1 MLIIPFF
8 PVFARRPGFDS
19 PPILPYYSSH
29 TQIDSKLDRRKI
41 MQNTRSREIISTL
54 LLLLTA
60 MIWGAAFVAQ
70 SVGADNVG
78 AFTFLASRSWLAGV
92 ALLPLVAVMRRKTDR
107 PSAGSGDRRTL
118 VTGGLLCG
126 FFLFIASAAQQIG
139 IATTTTAKAGFLTAL
154 YVIIVPILSIVVR
167 KRVPVRV
174 WISALIAVTGLYLL
188 CMKGRFSLEA
198 GDAMELLCAFLFA
211 CHIMIIDRFSPK
223 TDGVAMSCIQFF
235 ACALF
240 STVCALLFEHPHWAQ
255 IRAALLPIL
264 YAGIFSSG
272 VGYTLQ
278 IISQK
283 NLHPTVASIT
293 MSLESVFSAVFGWIL
308 LHQALNGREILG
320 CLLMFS
326 AIILA
331 QLPSPGQNDRN

>member
-1 MLIIPFF
+1 
-8 PVFARRPGFDS
+8 
-19 PPILPYYSSH
+19 
-29 TQIDSKLDRRKI
+29 
-41 MQNTRSREIISTL
+41 MQNIRSKEIVSTL

-60 MIWGAAFVAQ
+60 MIWGVAFVAQ

-78 AFTFLASRSWLAGV
+78 AFTFLASRSWLAGI
-92 ALLPLVAVMRRKTDR
+92 ALLPLIAVMKRKTV
-107 PSAGSGDRRTL
+107 SSEAGPGDRRIL
-118 VTGGLLCG
+118 ITGGLLCG

-154 YVIIVPILSIVVR
+154 YVIIVPILSIVIR
-167 KRVPVRV
+167 KRVPARV
-174 WISALIAVTGLYLL
+174 WISAIIAVAGLYLL

-211 CHIMIIDRFSPK
+211 CHIMTIDHFSPRV
-223 TDGVAMSCIQFF
+223 DGITMSCIQFF
-235 ACALF
+235 ACAVF
-240 STVCALLFEHPHWAQ
+240 STVFALLIERPHWAQ
-255 IRAALLPIL
+255 IRSALLPIL

-278 IISQK
+278 ILSQK

-308 LHQALNGREILG
+308 LHQALKGREILG

-331 QLPSPGQNDRN
+331 QLPSKGQNNNL

>member
-1 MLIIPFF
+1 
-8 PVFARRPGFDS
+8 
-19 PPILPYYSSH
+19 
-29 TQIDSKLDRRKI
+29 
-41 MQNTRSREIISTL
+41 MQNIRSKEIVSTL

-60 MIWGAAFVAQ
+60 MIWGVAFVAQ

-78 AFTFLASRSWLAGV
+78 AFTFLASRSWLAGI
-92 ALLPLVAVMRRKTDR
+92 ALLPLIAVMKRKTV
-107 PSAGSGDRRTL
+107 SSEAGPGDRRIL
-118 VTGGLLCG
+118 ITGGLLCG

-154 YVIIVPILSIVVR
+154 YVIIVPILSIVIR
-167 KRVPVRV
+167 KRVPARV
-174 WISALIAVTGLYLL
+174 WISAIIAVAGLYLL

-211 CHIMIIDRFSPK
+211 CHIMTIDHFSPRV
-223 TDGVAMSCIQFF
+223 DGITMSCIQFF
-235 ACALF
+235 ACAVF
-240 STVCALLFEHPHWAQ
+240 STVFALLIERPHWAQ
-255 IRAALLPIL
+255 IRSALLPIL

-278 IISQK
+278 ILSQK

-331 QLPSPGQNDRN
+331 QLPSKGQNNNL

>member
-1 MLIIPFF
+1 
-8 PVFARRPGFDS
+8 
-19 PPILPYYSSH
+19 
-29 TQIDSKLDRRKI
+29 
-41 MQNTRSREIISTL
+41 MQNTRSKEIISTL

-78 AFTFLASRSWLAGV
+78 AFTFLASRSWLAGI
-92 ALLPLVAVMRRKTDR
+92 ALLPLIAVMKRKTV
-107 PSAGSGDRRTL
+107 SSEAGPGDRRIL
-118 VTGGLLCG
+118 ITGGLLCG

-154 YVIIVPILSIVVR
+154 YVIIVPILSIVIR
-167 KRVPVRV
+167 KRVPARV
-174 WISALIAVTGLYLL
+174 WISAIIAVAGLYLL

-211 CHIMIIDRFSPK
+211 CHIMTIDHFSPRV
-223 TDGVAMSCIQFF
+223 DGITMSCIQFF
-235 ACALF
+235 ACAVF
-240 STVCALLFEHPHWAQ
+240 STVFALLIERPHWAQ
-255 IRAALLPIL
+255 IRSALLPIL

-278 IISQK
+278 ILSQK

-331 QLPSPGQNDRN
+331 QLPSKGQNNNL

>member
-1 MLIIPFF
+1 
-8 PVFARRPGFDS
+8 
-19 PPILPYYSSH
+19 
-29 TQIDSKLDRRKI
+29 
-41 MQNTRSREIISTL
+41 MQNARSREIISTL

-118 VTGGLLCG
+118 ITGGLLCG

-167 KRVPVRV
+167 KKVPVRV

-198 GDAMELLCAFLFA
+198 GS
-211 CHIMIIDRFSPK
+211 FSPAPSSPRC
-223 TDGVAMSCIQFF
+223 VRS
-235 ACALF
+235 
-240 STVCALLFEHPHWAQ
+240 
-255 IRAALLPIL
+255 
-264 YAGIFSSG
+264 FSS
-272 VGYTLQ
+272 
-278 IISQK
+278 I
-283 NLHPTVASIT
+283 PTGLRSGLPFCPSCMPAS
-293 MSLESVFSAVFGWIL
+293 SVPAWAIPCRSSVRRTSIPRWPASP
-308 LHQALNGREILG
+308 
-320 CLLMFS
+320 CLWRAS
-326 AIILA
+326 
-331 QLPSPGQNDRN
+331 SPPCSDGSYCIRP

>member
-1 MLIIPFF
+1 
-8 PVFARRPGFDS
+8 
-19 PPILPYYSSH
+19 
-29 TQIDSKLDRRKI
+29 
-41 MQNTRSREIISTL
+41 MQNTRSKEIVSTL

-78 AFTFLASRSWLAGV
+78 AFTFLASRSWLAGI
-92 ALLPLVAVMRRKTDR
+92 ALLPLIAVMKRKTV
-107 PSAGSGDRRTL
+107 SSEAGPGDRRIL
-118 VTGGLLCG
+118 ITGGLLCG

-154 YVIIVPILSIVVR
+154 YVIIVPILSIVIR
-167 KRVPVRV
+167 KKVPPQV
-174 WISALIAVTGLYLL
+174 WLSALIAVAGLYLL

-211 CHIMIIDRFSPK
+211 CHIMTIDHFSPRV
-223 TDGVAMSCIQFF
+223 DGITMSCIQFF
-235 ACALF
+235 ACAVF
-240 STVCALLFEHPHWAQ
+240 STVFALLIERPHWAQ
-255 IRAALLPIL
+255 IRSALLPIL

-278 IISQK
+278 ILSQK

-331 QLPSPGQNDRN
+331 QLPSKGQNNNL

>member
-1 MLIIPFF
+1 
-8 PVFARRPGFDS
+8 
-19 PPILPYYSSH
+19 
-29 TQIDSKLDRRKI
+29 
-41 MQNTRSREIISTL
+41 MQNTRSKEIVSTL

-78 AFTFLASRSWLAGV
+78 AFTFLASRSWLAGI
-92 ALLPLVAVMRRKTDR
+92 ALLPLIAVMKRKTV
-107 PSAGSGDRRTL
+107 SSEAGPGDRRIL
-118 VTGGLLCG
+118 ITGGLLCG

-154 YVIIVPILSIVVR
+154 YVIIVPILSIVIR
-167 KRVPVRV
+167 KKVPPQV
-174 WISALIAVTGLYLL
+174 WLSALIAVAGLYLL

-211 CHIMIIDRFSPK
+211 CHIMTIDHFSPRV
-223 TDGVAMSCIQFF
+223 DGITMSCIQFF
-235 ACALF
+235 ACAVF
-240 STVCALLFEHPHWAQ
+240 STVFALLIEHPHWAQ
-255 IRAALLPIL
+255 IRSALLPIL

-278 IISQK
+278 ILSQK

-331 QLPSPGQNDRN
+331 QLPSKGQNNNL

>member
-1 MLIIPFF
+1 
-8 PVFARRPGFDS
+8 
-19 PPILPYYSSH
+19 
-29 TQIDSKLDRRKI
+29 
-41 MQNTRSREIISTL
+41 MQTTRSKEIISTL

-92 ALLPLVAVMRRKTDR
+92 ALLPLVAVMRRRSPVESPK
-107 PSAGSGDRRTL
+107 PEGDRRTL
-118 VTGGLLCG
+118 ILGGLLCG
-126 FFLFIASAAQQIG
+126 FFLFIASAAQQMG

-154 YVIIVPILSIVVR
+154 YVILVPILSILIR
-167 KRVPVRV
+167 KRVPPQV
-174 WISALIAVTGLYLL
+174 WGSAVIAVIGLYLL
-188 CMKGRFSLEA
+188 CMKGRFTLES
-198 GDAMELLCAFLFA
+198 GDALELLCAFLFA
-211 CHIMIIDRFSPK
+211 CHIMVIDHFSPK
-223 TDGVAMSCIQFF
+223 VDGITMSCIQFF
-235 ACALF
+235 ACAVF
-240 STVCALLFEHPHWAQ
+240 STVCALLLEHPHWAQ
-255 IRAALLPIL
+255 IRTALIPIL

-293 MSLESVFSAVFGWIL
+293 MSLESVFSALFGWLL
-308 LHQALNGREILG
+308 LHQTLNGREILG
-320 CLLMFS
+320 CVLMFA

-331 QLPSPGQNDRN
+331 QLPAPKKK

>member
-1 MLIIPFF
+1 
-8 PVFARRPGFDS
+8 
-19 PPILPYYSSH
+19 
-29 TQIDSKLDRRKI
+29 
-41 MQNTRSREIISTL
+41 MQTTRSKEIISTL

-92 ALLPLVAVMRRKTDR
+92 ALLPLVAVMRRRSPGESPK
-107 PSAGSGDRRTL
+107 PEGDRRTL
-118 VTGGLLCG
+118 ILGGLLCG
-126 FFLFIASAAQQIG
+126 FFLFIASAAQQMG

-154 YVIIVPILSIVVR
+154 YVILVPILSILIR
-167 KRVPVRV
+167 KRVPPQV
-174 WISALIAVTGLYLL
+174 WGSAVIAVIGLYLL
-188 CMKGRFSLEA
+188 CMKGRFTLES
-198 GDAMELLCAFLFA
+198 GDALELLCAFLFA
-211 CHIMIIDRFSPK
+211 CHIMVIDHFSPK
-223 TDGVAMSCIQFF
+223 VDGITMSCIQFF
-235 ACALF
+235 ACAVF
-240 STVCALLFEHPHWAQ
+240 STVCALLLEHPHWAQ
-255 IRAALLPIL
+255 IRTALIPIL

-293 MSLESVFSAVFGWIL
+293 MSLESVFSALFGWLL
-308 LHQALNGREILG
+308 LHQTLNGREILG
-320 CLLMFS
+320 CVLMFG

-331 QLPSPGQNDRN
+331 QLPAPKKK

>member
-1 MLIIPFF
+1 
-8 PVFARRPGFDS
+8 
-19 PPILPYYSSH
+19 
-29 TQIDSKLDRRKI
+29 
-41 MQNTRSREIISTL
+41 MQTTRSKEIISTL

-92 ALLPLVAVMRRKTDR
+92 ALLPLVAVMRRRSPVESPK
-107 PSAGSGDRRTL
+107 PEGDRRTL
-118 VTGGLLCG
+118 ILGGLLCG
-126 FFLFIASAAQQIG
+126 FFLFIASAAQQMG

-154 YVIIVPILSIVVR
+154 YVILVPILSILIR
-167 KRVPVRV
+167 KRVPPQV
-174 WISALIAVTGLYLL
+174 WGSAVIAVIGLYLL
-188 CMKGRFSLEA
+188 CMKGRFTLES
-198 GDAMELLCAFLFA
+198 GDALELLCAFLFA
-211 CHIMIIDRFSPK
+211 CHIMVIDHFSPK
-223 TDGVAMSCIQFF
+223 VDGITMSCIQFF
-235 ACALF
+235 ACAVF
-240 STVCALLFEHPHWAQ
+240 STVCALLLEHPHWAQ
-255 IRAALLPIL
+255 IRTALIPIL

-293 MSLESVFSAVFGWIL
+293 MSLESVFSALFGWLL
-308 LHQALNGREILG
+308 LHQTLNGREILG
-320 CLLMFS
+320 CVLMFG

-331 QLPSPGQNDRN
+331 QLPAPKKE

>member
-1 MLIIPFF
+1 
-8 PVFARRPGFDS
+8 
-19 PPILPYYSSH
+19 
-29 TQIDSKLDRRKI
+29 
-41 MQNTRSREIISTL
+41 MQNIRSKEIVSTL

-60 MIWGAAFVAQ
+60 MIWGVAFVAQ

-78 AFTFLASRSWLAGV
+78 AFTFLASRSWLAGI
-92 ALLPLVAVMRRKTDR
+92 ALLPLIAVMKRKTV
-107 PSAGSGDRRTL
+107 SSEAGPGDRRIL
-118 VTGGLLCG
+118 ITGGLLCG

-154 YVIIVPILSIVVR
+154 YVIIVPILSIVIR
-167 KRVPVRV
+167 KKVPPQV
-174 WISALIAVTGLYLL
+174 WLSALIAVAGLYLL

-211 CHIMIIDRFSPK
+211 CHIMTIDHFSPRV
-223 TDGVAMSCIQFF
+223 DGITMSCIQFF
-235 ACALF
+235 ACAVF
-240 STVCALLFEHPHWAQ
+240 STVFALLIERPHWAQ
-255 IRAALLPIL
+255 IRSALLPIL

-278 IISQK
+278 ILSQK

-331 QLPSPGQNDRN
+331 QLPSKGQNNNL

>member
-1 MLIIPFF
+1 
-8 PVFARRPGFDS
+8 
-19 PPILPYYSSH
+19 
-29 TQIDSKLDRRKI
+29 
-41 MQNTRSREIISTL
+41 MQNTRSKEIVSTL

-78 AFTFLASRSWLAGV
+78 AFTFLASRSWLAGI
-92 ALLPLVAVMRRKTDR
+92 ALLPLIAVMKRKTV
-107 PSAGSGDRRTL
+107 SSEAGPGDRRIL
-118 VTGGLLCG
+118 ITGGLLCG

-154 YVIIVPILSIVVR
+154 YVIIVPILSIVIR
-167 KRVPVRV
+167 KKVPPQV
-174 WISALIAVTGLYLL
+174 WLSALIAVAGLYLL

-211 CHIMIIDRFSPK
+211 CHIMTIDHFSPRV
-223 TDGVAMSCIQFF
+223 DGITMSCIQFF
-235 ACALF
+235 ACAVF
-240 STVCALLFEHPHWAQ
+240 STVFALLIERPHWAQ
-255 IRAALLPIL
+255 IRSALLPIL

-278 IISQK
+278 ILSQK

-308 LHQALNGREILG
+308 LHEALNGREILG

-331 QLPSPGQNDRN
+331 QLPSKGQNNNL

>member
-1 MLIIPFF
+1 
-8 PVFARRPGFDS
+8 
-19 PPILPYYSSH
+19 
-29 TQIDSKLDRRKI
+29 

-60 MIWGAAFVAQ
+60 MIWGAACVAQ

-92 ALLPLVAVMRRKTDR
+92 ALLPQVAVMRQKTGR
-107 PSAGSGDRRTL
+107 PSAGSSDRRTL

-240 STVCALLFEHPHWAQ
+240 STVCALLFEHPQWAQ

>member
-1 MLIIPFF
+1 
-8 PVFARRPGFDS
+8 
-19 PPILPYYSSH
+19 
-29 TQIDSKLDRRKI
+29 
-41 MQNTRSREIISTL
+41 MQNTRSKEIVSTL

-78 AFTFLASRSWLAGV
+78 AFTFLASRSWLAGI
-92 ALLPLVAVMRRKTDR
+92 ALLPLIAVMKRKTV
-107 PSAGSGDRRTL
+107 SSEAGTGDRRIL
-118 VTGGLLCG
+118 ITGGLLCG

-154 YVIIVPILSIVVR
+154 YVIIVPILSIVIR
-167 KRVPVRV
+167 KRVPARV
-174 WISALIAVTGLYLL
+174 WISAIIAVAGLYLL
-188 CMKGRFSLEA
+188 CMKGRFSLEP

-211 CHIMIIDRFSPK
+211 CHIMVIDHFSPK
-223 TDGVAMSCIQFF
+223 VDGITMSCIQFF
-235 ACALF
+235 ACAVF
-240 STVCALLFEHPHWAQ
+240 STVFALLIEHPQWGQ
-255 IRAALLPIL
+255 IRSAMLPIL

-278 IISQK
+278 ILSQK

-308 LHQALNGREILG
+308 LHEALNGREILG

-331 QLPSPGQNDRN
+331 QLPSRGQNNNL

>member
-1 MLIIPFF
+1 
-8 PVFARRPGFDS
+8 
-19 PPILPYYSSH
+19 
-29 TQIDSKLDRRKI
+29 
-41 MQNTRSREIISTL
+41 MQNTRSKEIISTL

-78 AFTFLASRSWLAGV
+78 AFTFLASRSWLAGI

-107 PSAGSGDRRTL
+107 SAGANGDRRTL
-118 VTGGLLCG
+118 ITGGLLCG

-154 YVIIVPILSIVVR
+154 YVIIVPILSIVIR
-167 KRVPVRV
+167 KKVPPQV
-174 WISALIAVTGLYLL
+174 WLSALIAVAGLYLL
-188 CMKGRFSLEA
+188 CMKGRFSLEP

-211 CHIMIIDRFSPK
+211 CHIMTIDHFSPRV
-223 TDGVAMSCIQFF
+223 DGITMSCIQFF
-235 ACALF
+235 ACAVF
-240 STVCALLFEHPHWAQ
+240 STVFALLIEHPHWAQ
-255 IRAALLPIL
+255 IRSALLPIL

-278 IISQK
+278 ILSQK

-308 LHQALNGREILG
+308 LHEALNGREILG

-331 QLPSPGQNDRN
+331 QLPSRGQNNNL

>member
-1 MLIIPFF
+1 
-8 PVFARRPGFDS
+8 
-19 PPILPYYSSH
+19 
-29 TQIDSKLDRRKI
+29 
-41 MQNTRSREIISTL
+41 MQNIRSKEIVSTL

-78 AFTFLASRSWLAGV
+78 AFTFLASRSWLAGI
-92 ALLPLVAVMRRKTDR
+92 ALLPLIAVMKRKTV
-107 PSAGSGDRRTL
+107 SSEAGPGDRRIL
-118 VTGGLLCG
+118 ITGGLLCG

-154 YVIIVPILSIVVR
+154 YVIIVPILSIVIR
-167 KRVPVRV
+167 KRVPARV
-174 WISALIAVTGLYLL
+174 WISAIIAVAGLYLL

-211 CHIMIIDRFSPK
+211 CHIMTIDHFSPRV
-223 TDGVAMSCIQFF
+223 DGITMSCIQFF
-235 ACALF
+235 ACAVF
-240 STVCALLFEHPHWAQ
+240 STVFALLIEHPHWAQ
-255 IRAALLPIL
+255 IRSALLPIL

-278 IISQK
+278 ILSQK
-283 NLHPTVASIT
+283 NLHPTVAIIT

-331 QLPSPGQNDRN
+331 QLPAPGRNDK

>member
-1 MLIIPFF
+1 
-8 PVFARRPGFDS
+8 
-19 PPILPYYSSH
+19 
-29 TQIDSKLDRRKI
+29 
-41 MQNTRSREIISTL
+41 MQNTRSKEIISTL

-78 AFTFLASRSWLAGV
+78 AFTFLASRSWLAGI
-92 ALLPLVAVMRRKTDR
+92 ALLPLIAVMKRKTV
-107 PSAGSGDRRTL
+107 SSEAGPGDRRIL
-118 VTGGLLCG
+118 ITGGLLCG

-154 YVIIVPILSIVVR
+154 YVIIVPILSIVIR
-167 KRVPVRV
+167 KRVPARV
-174 WISALIAVTGLYLL
+174 WISAIIAVAGLYLL

-211 CHIMIIDRFSPK
+211 CHIMTIDHFSPRV
-223 TDGVAMSCIQFF
+223 DGITMSCIQFF
-235 ACALF
+235 ACAVF
-240 STVCALLFEHPHWAQ
+240 STVFALLIEHPHWAQ
-255 IRAALLPIL
+255 IRSALLPIL

-278 IISQK
+278 ILSQK

-331 QLPSPGQNDRN
+331 QLPSKGQNNNL

>member
-1 MLIIPFF
+1 
-8 PVFARRPGFDS
+8 
-19 PPILPYYSSH
+19 
-29 TQIDSKLDRRKI
+29 
-41 MQNTRSREIISTL
+41 MQTTRSKEIISTL

-92 ALLPLVAVMRRKTDR
+92 ALLPLVAVMRRRSPVESPK
-107 PSAGSGDRRTL
+107 PEGDRRTL
-118 VTGGLLCG
+118 ILGGLLCG
-126 FFLFIASAAQQIG
+126 FFLFIASAAQQMG

-154 YVIIVPILSIVVR
+154 YVILVPILSILIR
-167 KRVPVRV
+167 KRVPPQV
-174 WISALIAVTGLYLL
+174 WGSAVIAVIGLYLL
-188 CMKGRFSLEA
+188 CMKGRFTLES
-198 GDAMELLCAFLFA
+198 GDALELLCAFLFA
-211 CHIMIIDRFSPK
+211 CHIMVIDHFSPK
-223 TDGVAMSCIQFF
+223 VDGITMSCIQFF
-235 ACALF
+235 ACAVF
-240 STVCALLFEHPHWAQ
+240 STVCALLLEHPHWAQ
-255 IRAALLPIL
+255 IRTALIPIL

-293 MSLESVFSAVFGWIL
+293 MSLESVFSALFGWLL
-308 LHQALNGREILG
+308 LHQTLNGREILG
-320 CLLMFS
+320 CVLMFG

-331 QLPSPGQNDRN
+331 QLPAPKKK

>member
-1 MLIIPFF
+1 
-8 PVFARRPGFDS
+8 
-19 PPILPYYSSH
+19 
-29 TQIDSKLDRRKI
+29 
-41 MQNTRSREIISTL
+41 MQTTRAKEIISTL

-92 ALLPLVAVMRRKTDR
+92 ALLPLVAVMRRRSLVESRK
-107 PSAGSGDRRTL
+107 PEGDRRTL
-118 VTGGLLCG
+118 ILGGLLCG
-126 FFLFIASAAQQIG
+126 FFLFIASAAQQMG

-154 YVIIVPILSIVVR
+154 YVILVPILSILIR
-167 KRVPVRV
+167 KRVPPQV
-174 WISALIAVTGLYLL
+174 WGSAVIAVIGLYLL
-188 CMKGRFSLEA
+188 CMKGRFSLES
-198 GDAMELLCAFLFA
+198 GDALELLCAFLFA
-211 CHIMIIDRFSPK
+211 CHIMVIDHFSPK
-223 TDGVAMSCIQFF
+223 VDGITMSCIQFF
-235 ACALF
+235 ACAVF
-240 STVCALLFEHPHWAQ
+240 STVCALLLEHPHWAQ
-255 IRAALLPIL
+255 IRTALIPIL

-293 MSLESVFSAVFGWIL
+293 MSLESVFSALFGWLL
-308 LHQALNGREILG
+308 LHQTLNGREILG
-320 CLLMFS
+320 CVLMFG

-331 QLPSPGQNDRN
+331 QLPAPKKK

>member
-1 MLIIPFF
+1 
-8 PVFARRPGFDS
+8 
-19 PPILPYYSSH
+19 
-29 TQIDSKLDRRKI
+29 
-41 MQNTRSREIISTL
+41 MQNIRSKEIVSTL

-60 MIWGAAFVAQ
+60 MIWGVAFVAQ

-78 AFTFLASRSWLAGV
+78 AFTFLASRSWLAGI
-92 ALLPLVAVMRRKTDR
+92 ALLPLIAVMKRKTV
-107 PSAGSGDRRTL
+107 SSEAGPGDRRIL
-118 VTGGLLCG
+118 ITGGLLCG

-154 YVIIVPILSIVVR
+154 YVIIVPILSIVIR
-167 KRVPVRV
+167 KRVPARV
-174 WISALIAVTGLYLL
+174 WISAIIAVAGLYLL

-211 CHIMIIDRFSPK
+211 CHIMTIDHFSPRV
-223 TDGVAMSCIQFF
+223 DGITMSCIQFF
-235 ACALF
+235 ACAVF
-240 STVCALLFEHPHWAQ
+240 STVFALLIEHPHWAQ
-255 IRAALLPIL
+255 IRSALLPIL

-278 IISQK
+278 ILSQK

-308 LHQALNGREILG
+308 LHEALNGREILG

-331 QLPSPGQNDRN
+331 QLPSKGQNNNL

>member
-1 MLIIPFF
+1 
-8 PVFARRPGFDS
+8 
-19 PPILPYYSSH
+19 
-29 TQIDSKLDRRKI
+29 
-41 MQNTRSREIISTL
+41 MQNARSREIISTL

-154 YVIIVPILSIVVR
+154 YVIIVPILSIVIR
-167 KRVPVRV
+167 KRVPARV
-174 WISALIAVTGLYLL
+174 WISAIIAVAGLYLL
-188 CMKGRFSLEA
+188 CMKGRFSLEP

-211 CHIMIIDRFSPK
+211 CHIMVIDHFSPK
-223 TDGVAMSCIQFF
+223 VDGITMSCIQFF
-235 ACALF
+235 ACAVF
-240 STVCALLFEHPHWAQ
+240 STVFALLIEHPQWGQ
-255 IRAALLPIL
+255 IRSAMLPIL

-278 IISQK
+278 ILSQK

-308 LHQALNGREILG
+308 LHEALNGREILG

-331 QLPSPGQNDRN
+331 QLPSRGQNNNL

>member
-1 MLIIPFF
+1 
-8 PVFARRPGFDS
+8 
-19 PPILPYYSSH
+19 
-29 TQIDSKLDRRKI
+29 
-41 MQNTRSREIISTL
+41 MQNTRSKEIISTL

-78 AFTFLASRSWLAGV
+78 AFTFLASRSWLAGI
-92 ALLPLVAVMRRKTDR
+92 ALLPLIAVMKRRTV
-107 PSAGSGDRRTL
+107 SSEAGPGDRRIL
-118 VTGGLLCG
+118 ITGGLLCG

-154 YVIIVPILSIVVR
+154 YVIIVPILSIVIR
-167 KRVPVRV
+167 KKVPPQV
-174 WISALIAVTGLYLL
+174 WLSALIAVAGLYLL
-188 CMKGRFSLEA
+188 CMKGRFSLEP

-211 CHIMIIDRFSPK
+211 CHIMTIDHFSPRV
-223 TDGVAMSCIQFF
+223 DGITMSCIQFF
-235 ACALF
+235 ACAVF
-240 STVCALLFEHPHWAQ
+240 STVFALLIEHPHWAQ
-255 IRAALLPIL
+255 IRSALLPIL

-308 LHQALNGREILG
+308 LHEALNGREILG

-331 QLPSPGQNDRN
+331 QLPSRGQNNNL

>member
-1 MLIIPFF
+1 
-8 PVFARRPGFDS
+8 
-19 PPILPYYSSH
+19 
-29 TQIDSKLDRRKI
+29 

-92 ALLPLVAVMRRKTDR
+92 ALLPLVAVMRRR
-107 PSAGSGDRRTL
+107 AAGSSGSTGDGKTL
-118 VTGGLLCG
+118 VAGGLLCG

-154 YVIIVPILSIVVR
+154 YVIIVPILSIVIR
-167 KRVPVRV
+167 KKVPLRV

-211 CHIMIIDRFSPK
+211 CHIMLIDHFSPK
-223 TDGVAMSCIQFF
+223 TDGVTMSCIQFF

-240 STVCALLFEHPHWAQ
+240 STFCALLFEHPQWWQ
-255 IRAALLPIL
+255 VRAALLPIL

-331 QLPSPGQNDRN
+331 QLSPPGQNNRK

>member
-1 MLIIPFF
+1 
-8 PVFARRPGFDS
+8 
-19 PPILPYYSSH
+19 
-29 TQIDSKLDRRKI
+29 
-41 MQNTRSREIISTL
+41 MQNTRSKEIVSTL

-78 AFTFLASRSWLAGV
+78 AFTFLASRSWLAGI
-92 ALLPLVAVMRRKTDR
+92 ALLPLIAVMKRKTV
-107 PSAGSGDRRTL
+107 SSEAGPGDRRIL
-118 VTGGLLCG
+118 ITGGLLCG

-154 YVIIVPILSIVVR
+154 YVIIVPILSIVIQ
-167 KRVPVRV
+167 KRVPARV
-174 WISALIAVTGLYLL
+174 WISAIIAVAGLYLL

-211 CHIMIIDRFSPK
+211 CHIMTIDHFSPRV
-223 TDGVAMSCIQFF
+223 DGITMSCIQFF
-235 ACALF
+235 ACAVF
-240 STVCALLFEHPHWAQ
+240 STVFALLIEHPHWAQ
-255 IRAALLPIL
+255 IRSALLPIL

-278 IISQK
+278 ILSQK

-293 MSLESVFSAVFGWIL
+293 MSLERVFSAVFGWIL

-331 QLPSPGQNDRN
+331 QLPSKGQNNNL